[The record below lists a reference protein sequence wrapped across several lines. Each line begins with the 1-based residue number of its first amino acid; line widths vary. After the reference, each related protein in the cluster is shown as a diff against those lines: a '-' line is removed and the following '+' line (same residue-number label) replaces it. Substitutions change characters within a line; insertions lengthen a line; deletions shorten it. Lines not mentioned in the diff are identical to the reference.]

1 MADFSAKAALDVAI
15 AEIKNAPKDD
25 VAIDMLC
32 FRPGFGERQFPHEIN
47 LTRAGGV
54 TCERW
59 LKTPWMKLP
68 DGSPDPAI
76 QVSILG
82 RQVYVV
88 ARPDP
93 QKSLPAGDTII
104 ADLDCSDANMPAGT
118 LLKVGTAVLRV
129 SRVFNTACVKWKARY
144 VAAAFDW
151 FNTPG
156 YRPLRLRGIL
166 CSIYKDG
173 VISQSDRILKQGIA
187 DVELSLHI

>member
-1 MADFSAKAALDVAI
+1 MVDFVAKAALDVAI

-25 VAIDMLC
+25 VPIETLC

-47 LTRAGGV
+47 LTRAGGI
-54 TCERW
+54 TGERW

-82 RQVYVV
+82 RRVHDAV
-88 ARPDP
+88 RPDP
-93 QKSLPAGDTII
+93 QKSLHPGDTII

-118 LLKVGTAVLRV
+118 LLTVGTAVLRV
-129 SRVFNTACVKWKARY
+129 SGVFNTACVKWKARY
-144 VAAAFDW
+144 GAAAFDW
-151 FNTPG
+151 VNTPE
-156 YRPLRLRGIL
+156 YRPLRLRGLL

-187 DVELSLHI
+187 EVQIS